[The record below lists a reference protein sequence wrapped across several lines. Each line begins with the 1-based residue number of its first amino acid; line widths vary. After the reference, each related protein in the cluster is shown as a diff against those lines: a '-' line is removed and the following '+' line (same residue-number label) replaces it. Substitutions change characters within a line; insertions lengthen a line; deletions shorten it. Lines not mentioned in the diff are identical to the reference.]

1 MVIGLLLKFKNN
13 KSGFDE
19 DKDKFVAV
27 IVVVVVGFGLKSWD

>member
-27 IVVVVVGFGLKSWD
+27 IVVVVGFGLKSWD

>member
-19 DKDKFVAV
+19 DKVKFVV
-27 IVVVVVGFGLKSWD
+27 VVVVVVGFGLKSWD